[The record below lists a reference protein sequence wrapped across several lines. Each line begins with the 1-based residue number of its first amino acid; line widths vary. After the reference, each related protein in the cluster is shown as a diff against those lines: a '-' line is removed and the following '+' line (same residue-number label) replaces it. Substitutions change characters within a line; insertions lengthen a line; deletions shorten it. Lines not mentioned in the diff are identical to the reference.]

1 MPQSYSDENAAGA
14 TPPHPGGAPPPGGD
28 ELRLARHLI
37 AQLVRN
43 ADADLLIAALLAERS
58 PKSASRPTAVPAAS
72 TPPAAPTR
80 QPLPP
85 GASAPPAP
93 ADPDPAAAELARVRR
108 QLMLGQAH
116 REWRHELNNPLTALL
131 AEAEMLE
138 MEAATAEQE
147 EAATRIVELARR
159 IVALTRRV
167 DDPSSAGSG
176 G

>member
-28 ELRLARHLI
+28 ELGLARHLI

-43 ADADLLIAALLAERS
+43 ADADLLVAALLAERS
-58 PKSASRPTAVPAAS
+58 PKSASRPSAA
-72 TPPAAPTR
+72 PAAPTR

-85 GASAPPAP
+85 GASAPPTS
-93 ADPDPAAAELARVRR
+93 ADPDPAAAELSRVRR

-138 MEAATAEQE
+138 MEAATAGQE

-159 IVALTRRV
+159 IVALTRRI